1 MSSGLVTIYHEV
13 EDKALWI
20 LFFGN
25 ALNKEPGNTG
35 FLLFSIYDIMKANR
49 PFIII
54 RRITMSEFLNFSE
67 ISQKVSFND
76 MLNWLNI
83 PFTQTQNGELKG
95 EGFIITVSKN
105 LYFNP
110 NGEDKG
116 SVINFLS
123 KQKGI
128 DLRSAAQELK
138 KQFLTEQKE
147 PTREIPNLELH
158 YCPFLKERGISEEL
172 AKQLEVGFVKQR
184 SIISGKLAFKTY
196 DENRNHS
203 GYVAYNHAKKEW
215 FFPKGFKRTLYNPLK
230 YEGEEVMATVDIF
243 SCIDLIKSGVPSVS
257 LIGKTMTDIQAEQL
271 SQFTRVV
278 LVHPEPDNIVAR
290 LAKKAFVKVSP
301 S

>member
-1 MSSGLVTIYHEV
+1 MELQ
-13 EDKALWI
+13 
-20 LFFGN
+20 
-25 ALNKEPGNTG
+25 
-35 FLLFSIYDIMKANR
+35 M
-49 PFIII
+49 
-54 RRITMSEFLNFSE
+54 EFLNFSE
-67 ISQKVSFND
+67 ISQKVTFKQLLD
-76 MLNWLNI
+76 WLNI
-83 PFTQTQNGELKG
+83 PYSTQNGEIKG
-95 EGFIITVSKN
+95 ESFIITTAKN

-138 KQFLTEQKE
+138 KQFLTEAKE

-158 YCPFLKERGISEEL
+158 YCPFLKDRGISEEL
-172 AKQLEVGFVKQR
+172 AKQLEIGFVKQR

-196 DENRNHS
+196 DENGNHS
-203 GYVAYNHAKKEW
+203 GYVAYNHTTEEW

-230 YEGEEVMATVDIF
+230 LDGDEVTLTVDIF
-243 SCIDLIKSGVPSVS
+243 SCIENIKQGIPSVS

-271 SQFTRVV
+271 SRFTCVV

-290 LAKKAFVKVSP
+290 LARKTFVKVSP
-301 S
+301 A